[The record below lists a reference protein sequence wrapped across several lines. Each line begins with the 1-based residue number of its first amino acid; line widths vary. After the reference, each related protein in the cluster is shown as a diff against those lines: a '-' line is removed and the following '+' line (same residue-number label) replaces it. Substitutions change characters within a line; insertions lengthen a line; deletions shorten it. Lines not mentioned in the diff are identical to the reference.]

1 MLNSMIRAAAKSIYQ
16 VVTNLPNR
24 FTIASGRLGMIELYQ
39 PIYGDDESKGQRMCA
54 DRWNVMKQF
63 LPQKQFSFMDIGSQI
78 GYFTFHAAN
87 AGAVSLGVER
97 NKRYCEV
104 AQAIKAIRKI
114 DHVTFLNMSID
125 SHTVKGLPNVDV
137 MCCMSIF
144 HHWVREYDF
153 EKADNIF
160 TELCHRTK
168 ILFFDTGQANERN
181 TDWAGTL
188 EFMNPEPVDWI
199 DNYLRAKGFKTVKQL
214 GVFPTHLSEVPR
226 MLFYAAKK

>member
-1 MLNSMIRAAAKSIYQ
+1 MNSMIRKAAKSIYQ

-39 PIYGDDESKGQRMCA
+39 PIYGDNKSKGQRVCS
-54 DRWNVMKQF
+54 DRWNVIKQY
-63 LPQKQFSFMDIGSQI
+63 LPKQQFSFMDIGSQI

-97 NKRYCEV
+97 SKRYCEF
-104 AQAIKAIRKI
+104 AQAIKCIRKI
-114 DHVTFLNMSID
+114 DHVAFLNMDID

-153 EKADNIF
+153 EKADYIF
-160 TELCHRTK
+160 NELCNRTK
-168 ILFFDTGQANERN
+168 ILFFDTGQVDERN

-188 EFMNPEPVDWI
+188 EFMNPEPVVWI
-199 DNYLRAKGFKTVKQL
+199 ENYLRAKGFKTVKQL
-214 GVFPTHLSEVPR
+214 GVFPTHLSDVPR
-226 MLFYAAKK
+226 MLFYAAKN